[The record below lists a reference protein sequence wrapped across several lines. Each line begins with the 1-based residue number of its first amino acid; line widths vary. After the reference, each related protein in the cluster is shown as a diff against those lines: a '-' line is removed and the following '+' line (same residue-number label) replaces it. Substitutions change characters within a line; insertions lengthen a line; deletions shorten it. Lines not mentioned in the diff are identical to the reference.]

1 MTEFLIKSGISMVV
15 LLGVYKLLLEK
26 EKMHRFNRI
35 YLLASLIFSVCVP
48 FISIPS
54 FANYNNSIDTLPQIA
69 LNEITITRG
78 STGIN
83 TRFWL
88 ILTYIIITSSLIIR
102 FLKNILS
109 FVFKIKNNKKI
120 KYKTASLILLPYNT
134 LPHTFLNYIF
144 ISEDDHNKNAI
155 EKDLY
160 THELAHVN
168 QMHTMDILLIEL
180 FKTLFWFNPVLY
192 FYKKS
197 IQLNHEFLADDAVI
211 NNNKNTA
218 GYQNLLLKMA
228 SGSHTVALAS
238 NINFS
243 ITKKR
248 FVMMTKT
255 TPRFL
260 AISKQ
265 LLVVPVMAGLF
276 LISCAENEV
285 KPEPETNSVQEIPNV
300 IEEDSVKPEVRIP
313 GPPSESDEILSTA
326 GLTLQ
331 PEYPGGMPQFYN
343 YINENFTI
351 PDVKENKTLKI
362 YISFVVEK
370 DGSMSNIKVLRDP
383 GYGAG
388 EEAIRVLKS
397 VPEKWMPGEMDGKS
411 VRSSFTLPITINIHD

>member
-1 MTEFLIKSGISMVV
+1 MTEFLIKSAISMAV
-15 LLGVYKLLLEK
+15 LLMVYKLFLEK
-26 EKMHRFNRI
+26 EKMHLFNRI
-35 YLLASLIFSVCVP
+35 YLLTSLVFSICVP

-54 FANYNNSIDTLPQIA
+54 IANYSKNINELPQIA
-69 LNEITITRG
+69 LDEIIITRESAG
-78 STGIN
+78 FDIQ
-83 TRFWL
+83 FWL
-88 ILTYIIITSSLIIR
+88 ILIYTSITLLLVIR
-102 FLKNILS
+102 FIKNILS
-109 FVFKIKNNKKI
+109 FVFKIKSNKKI
-120 KYKTASLILLPYNT
+120 KYKTATLVLLPYNT
-134 LPHTFLNYIF
+134 LPHTFLEYIF
-144 ISEDDHNKNAI
+144 ISKDDHNKNAI

-168 QMHTMDILLIEL
+168 QKHTLDILLVEL

-211 NNNKNTA
+211 NTNKNTS
-218 GYQNLLLKMA
+218 GYQSLLLKMA

-276 LISCAENEV
+276 LISCADNET
-285 KPEPETNSVQEIPNV
+285 KPEPETNSVQETPKAPEEVNAKPAVSTPDSEPDEV
-300 IEEDSVKPEVRIP
+300 IN
-313 GPPSESDEILSTA
+313 LA
-326 GLTLQ
+326 GLTKQ
-331 PEYPGGMPQFYN
+331 PEYPGGMPEFYN
-343 YINENFTI
+343 YINKNFTI
-351 PDVKENKTLKI
+351 PDVKENKVLKI
-362 YISFVVEK
+362 YISFVIEK
-370 DGSMSNIKVLRDP
+370 DGSMSSIKVLRDP

-388 EEAIRVLKS
+388 NEAVRVLKS
-397 VPEKWMPGEMDGKS
+397 VPEKWIPGEMDGKT
-411 VRSSFTLPITINIHD
+411 VRSSYTLPITLNIGD

>member
-1 MTEFLIKSGISMVV
+1 MTEFLIKSVISMAV
-15 LLGVYKLLLEK
+15 LLMVYKLFLEK
-26 EKMHRFNRI
+26 EKMHLFNRI
-35 YLLASLIFSVCVP
+35 YLLTSLVFSICVP

-54 FANYNNSIDTLPQIA
+54 IANYSKNINELPQIA
-69 LNEITITRG
+69 LDEIIITRESAG
-78 STGIN
+78 FDIQ
-83 TRFWL
+83 FWL
-88 ILTYIIITSSLIIR
+88 ILIYTSITSLLVIR
-102 FLKNILS
+102 FIKNILS
-109 FVFKIKNNKKI
+109 FVSKIKSNKKI
-120 KYKTASLILLPYNT
+120 KYKTATLVLLPYNT
-134 LPHTFLNYIF
+134 LPHTFLEYIF
-144 ISEDDHNKNAI
+144 ISKDDHNKNAI

-168 QMHTMDILLIEL
+168 QKHTLDILLVEL

-211 NNNKNTA
+211 NTNKNTS
-218 GYQNLLLKMA
+218 GYQSLLLKMA

-276 LISCAENEV
+276 LISCADNET
-285 KPEPETNSVQEIPNV
+285 KPEPETNSVQETPKV
-300 IEEDSVKPEVRIP
+300 PEEVNAEPAASTPDSA
-313 GPPSESDEILSTA
+313 SESDEVINLA
-326 GLTLQ
+326 GLTKQ
-331 PEYPGGMPQFYN
+331 PEYPGGMPEFYN
-343 YINENFTI
+343 YINKNFTI
-351 PDVKENKTLKI
+351 PDVKENKVLKI
-362 YISFVVEK
+362 YISFVIEK
-370 DGSMSNIKVLRDP
+370 DGSMSSIKVLRDP

-388 EEAIRVLKS
+388 EEAVRVLKS
-397 VPEKWMPGEMDGKS
+397 VPEKWIPGEMDGKT
-411 VRSSFTLPITINIHD
+411 VRSSYTLPITLNIGD

>member
-1 MTEFLIKSGISMVV
+1 MIEFIIKSVISMIV
-15 LLGVYKLLLEK
+15 LLVVYKLLLEK
-26 EKMHRFNRI
+26 EKMHRFNRA

-54 FANYNNSIDTLPQIA
+54 FVSYSNSINTLPQIT

-78 STGIN
+78 STGFDMQ
-83 TRFWL
+83 FWL
-88 ILTYIIITSSLIIR
+88 ILTYIIITSLLTIR

-109 FVFKIKNNKKI
+109 FVFKIKNNKKL
-120 KYKTASLILLPYNT
+120 KYKAATLVLLPYNA

-180 FKTLFWFNPVLY
+180 FKTVFWFNPVLY

-197 IQLNHEFLADDAVI
+197 IQLNHEFLADDTVI
-211 NNNKNTA
+211 NNNKNAT

-285 KPEPETNSVQEIPNV
+285 KPEPETNSAKEIPNV
-300 IEEDSVKPEVRIP
+300 IEEGSVKPEVSAP
-313 GPPSESDEILSTA
+313 EADEVLNPA
-326 GLTLQ
+326 GLTKQ
-331 PEYPGGMPQFYN
+331 PEYPGGMLEFYN
-343 YINENFTI
+343 YINKNFTI
-351 PDVKENKTLKI
+351 PDVKENKILKI
-362 YISFVVEK
+362 YISFVIEK
-370 DGSMSNIKVLRDP
+370 DGSMSSIKVLRDP

-388 EEAIRVLKS
+388 EEAVRVLKS
-397 VPEKWMPGEMDGKS
+397 VPEKWIPGEMDGKT
-411 VRSSFTLPITINIHD
+411 VRSSYTLPITINIGD

>member
-1 MTEFLIKSGISMVV
+1 MTEFLIKSAISMAV
-15 LLGVYKLLLEK
+15 LLMVYKLFLEK
-26 EKMHRFNRI
+26 EKMHLFNRI
-35 YLLASLIFSVCVP
+35 YLLTSLVFSICVP

-54 FANYNNSIDTLPQIA
+54 IANYSKNINELPQIA
-69 LNEITITRG
+69 LDEIIITRESAG
-78 STGIN
+78 FDIQ
-83 TRFWL
+83 FWL
-88 ILTYIIITSSLIIR
+88 ILIYTSITSLLVIR
-102 FLKNILS
+102 FIKNILS
-109 FVFKIKNNKKI
+109 FVSKIKSNKKI
-120 KYKTASLILLPYNT
+120 KYKTATLVLLPYNT
-134 LPHTFLNYIF
+134 LPHTFLEYIF
-144 ISEDDHNKNAI
+144 ISKDDHNKNAI

-168 QMHTMDILLIEL
+168 QKHTLDILLVEL

-211 NNNKNTA
+211 NTNKNTS
-218 GYQNLLLKMA
+218 GYQSLLLKMA

-276 LISCAENEV
+276 LISCADNET
-285 KPEPETNSVQEIPNV
+285 KPEPETNSVQETPKV
-300 IEEDSVKPEVRIP
+300 PEEVNAEPAASTPDSA
-313 GPPSESDEILSTA
+313 SESDEVINLA
-326 GLTLQ
+326 GLTKQ
-331 PEYPGGMPQFYN
+331 PEYPGGMPEFYN
-343 YINENFTI
+343 YINKNFTI
-351 PDVKENKTLKI
+351 PDVKENKVLKI
-362 YISFVVEK
+362 YISFVIEK
-370 DGSMSNIKVLRDP
+370 DGSMSSIKVLRDP

-388 EEAIRVLKS
+388 EEAVRVLKS
-397 VPEKWMPGEMDGKS
+397 VPEKWIPGEMDGKT
-411 VRSSFTLPITINIHD
+411 VRSSYTLPITLNIGD

>member
-1 MTEFLIKSGISMVV
+1 MTEFLIKSAISMIV

-26 EKMHRFNRI
+26 EKMHRFNRV
-35 YLLASLIFSVCVP
+35 YLLVSLIFSVCVP

-54 FANYNNSIDTLPQIA
+54 FVNYSNSINTLPQIT
-69 LNEITITRG
+69 LNEITITRESG
-78 STGIN
+78 GFDME
-83 TRFWL
+83 FWF
-88 ILTYIIITSSLIIR
+88 ILTYIIITSLLTIR

-120 KYKTASLILLPYNT
+120 KYKTASLVLLPYNT

-180 FKTLFWFNPVLY
+180 FKTLLWFNPVLY

-211 NNNKNTA
+211 NNNKNTT

-276 LISCAENEV
+276 LISCAENDA
-285 KPEPETNSVQEIPNV
+285 KPEPETNSEKEIPNV
-300 IEEDSVKPEVRIP
+300 IEEGSAKPEVITQEP
-313 GPPSESDEILSTA
+313 ADEALNVV
-326 GLTLQ
+326 GLTKQ
-331 PEYPGGMPQFYN
+331 PEYPGGIQEFYS
-343 YINENFTI
+343 YINKNFTI
-351 PDVKENKTLKI
+351 PDIKENKTLKI
-362 YISFVVEK
+362 YISFVIEK
-370 DGSMSNIKVLRDP
+370 DGSMSSIKVLRDP
-383 GYGAG
+383 GHGAG
-388 EEAIRVLKS
+388 EEAVRVLKS
-397 VPEKWMPGEMDGKS
+397 VPEKWIPGEMDGKT
-411 VRSSFTLPITINIHD
+411 VRSNYTLPITLNIGD

>member
-1 MTEFLIKSGISMVV
+1 MTEFLIKSAISMAV
-15 LLGVYKLLLEK
+15 LLMVYKLFLEK
-26 EKMHRFNRI
+26 EKMHLFNRI
-35 YLLASLIFSVCVP
+35 YLLTSLVFSICVP

-54 FANYNNSIDTLPQIA
+54 IANYSKNINELPQIA
-69 LNEITITRG
+69 LDEIIITRESAG
-78 STGIN
+78 FDIQ
-83 TRFWL
+83 FWL
-88 ILTYIIITSSLIIR
+88 ILIYTSITLLLVIR
-102 FLKNILS
+102 FIKNILS
-109 FVFKIKNNKKI
+109 FVSKIKSNKKI
-120 KYKTASLILLPYNT
+120 KYKTATLVLLPYNT
-134 LPHTFLNYIF
+134 LPHTFLEYIF
-144 ISEDDHNKNAI
+144 ISKDDHNKNAI

-168 QMHTMDILLIEL
+168 QMHTMDILLIEM

-211 NNNKNTA
+211 NNNKNTT

-276 LISCAENEV
+276 LISCADNET
-285 KPEPETNSVQEIPNV
+285 KPEPETNSVKEIPTV
-300 IEEDSVKPEVRIP
+300 IEEGTVKPEVSAP
-313 GPPSESDEILSTA
+313 EADEVLNPS
-326 GLTLQ
+326 GLTKQ
-331 PEYPGGMPQFYN
+331 PEYPGGMPEFYN
-343 YINENFTI
+343 YINKNFTI
-351 PDVKENKTLKI
+351 PDVKENKVLKI
-362 YISFVVEK
+362 YISFVIEK
-370 DGSMSNIKVLRDP
+370 DGSMTNIKVLRDP

-388 EEAIRVLKS
+388 EEAVRVLKS
-397 VPEKWMPGEMDGKS
+397 VPEKWIPGEMDGKT
-411 VRSSFTLPITINIHD
+411 VRSSYTLPITLNIGD